1 MNFLKNHFL
10 WMLFFLSTTIIN
22 AQIEVATSVDKDSIK
37 IGEQFNL
44 DIRVETDESTVLQW
58 PVLLD
63 SVGDFEIVSNTAI
76 KKSLAENGRKVEEQ
90 KIRLTS
96 FDEGYKAIPG
106 LVFKYTDENS
116 RIRQTQSKGIMVGVM
131 TMAVDT
137 SKGIT
142 PIKAIIEVPLTW
154 KDLLP
159 KIIKYAAIALG
170 VLLLIGLLIYF
181 LRKNKTEEVEE
192 IKIKAPAHEVA
203 LSKLKSIEK
212 SKSWEVE
219 STKLYYSQ
227 LTDILREY
235 VENKFELPAL
245 ESTSDEIIED
255 LSQTEIADGLQRK
268 MSNILTLSDLAKFA
282 KASPT
287 AENNK
292 QCLKDAI
299 VFVEHTKNLRKEEE
313 EEEVVEAK

>member
-10 WMLFFLSTTIIN
+10 WMLFFLSTIIIN
-22 AQIEVATSVDKDSIK
+22 AQIEVATSVDKDSVK

-76 KKSLAENGRKVEEQ
+76 KKSVIENGRKVEEQ
-90 KIRLTS
+90 KIKLTS

-106 LVFKYTDENS
+106 LVFKYTDENNKT
-116 RIRQTQSKGIMVGVM
+116 RQTQSKGIMVGVM

-142 PIKAIIEVPLTW
+142 PIKGIIDVPLTW
-154 KDLLP
+154 KDLMP
-159 KIIKYAAIALG
+159 KIIKYAAITLG

-181 LRKNKTEEVEE
+181 LRRNKTDE
-192 IKIKAPAHEVA
+192 IKEVKVKVPPHEVA
-203 LSKLKSIEK
+203 LYKLKSIEK

-227 LTDILREY
+227 LTEILREY
-235 VENKFELPAL
+235 VENKFDVPAL
-245 ESTSDEIIED
+245 ESTSDEIMAD
-255 LSQTEIADGLQRK
+255 LGQTEVADGLQRK
-268 MSNILTLSDLAKFA
+268 MGNILTLADLAKFA

-313 EEEVVEAK
+313 EVVVEEK